1 MTNLELKKLR
11 RIELIELL
19 LELTEENEQLLKENE
34 TLRKRLED
42 RKLLLEK
49 AGSIA
54 QASLEIT
61 GIFEKAQEA
70 ADLYLENIRD
80 QKESQD
86 YGTERGK
93 ENSSGCS
100 KDFDKNAPDNKLI
113 NNQEEGTDEHGEPE
127 ETNI

>member
-86 YGTERGK
+86 YGTERG
-93 ENSSGCS
+93 
-100 KDFDKNAPDNKLI
+100 
-113 NNQEEGTDEHGEPE
+113 
-127 ETNI
+127 

>member
-42 RKLLLEK
+42 RKLMLEK

-54 QASLEIT
+54 QASLELT

-70 ADLYLENIRD
+70 ADLYLENIRG
-80 QKESQD
+80 QKESQN
-86 YGTERGK
+86 YGTGRGK
-93 ENSSGCS
+93 ENSRDCP